1 MSTRRSEW
9 LHWQHGW
16 YFRRGEKGKVQ
27 VRISR
32 DGSDLMQVAID
43 ADSWASIVAHVS
55 KKGDAAPQVS
65 RAEELHG

>member
-1 MSTRRSEW
+1 MTRRSEW
-9 LHWQHGW
+9 FHWQHGW

-32 DGSDLMQVAID
+32 HGQNQMEVVID
-43 ADSWASIVAHVS
+43 AASWASIVAHVS
-55 KKGDAAPQVS
+55 KKGDTAPQVS